1 MNDVTFLEASRKLAE
16 RVIHSNGG
24 FTFGFRLVTGRA
36 PNAQELAILDR
47 AYGRHLATYRASPEE
62 ARNLLAHG
70 DSPRDT
76 KIDVA
81 VLAAHTMVAS
91 MMLNLD
97 EGITRE

>member
-1 MNDVTFLEASRKLAE
+1 
-16 RVIHSNGG
+16 VIHSGEG
-24 FTFGFRLVTGRA
+24 FGFGFRLLTGRS
-36 PNAQELAILDR
+36 PSAQELAILDR
-47 AYGRHLATYRASPEE
+47 AYARHLATYRASPDE

-70 DSPRDT
+70 DSPRDA

-81 VLAAHTMVAS
+81 VFAANTMVAS